1 MTIQDFKASLKELS
15 PIPIITLFNTSS
27 QDGLQSTI
35 DAIAIKTDTV
45 DIEQLKQATELTIRT
60 PSGSDYIH
68 IALQSSTFPRRT
80 VNTSIVDDYFVYE
93 IYSPNQRQVI
103 QTPITSSDGYWQENT
118 AYILEPTE
126 QTTRFAISDYNIL
139 IGSIQESRESQYTL
153 KSDRSSTRTTGSLL
167 NPLNIVSILNDTAE
181 PADIQDSNYSSKTW
195 INPRY
200 EGSKI
205 TTLTN
210 GGTDP
215 FIQGTFFEGAF
226 FTSTVKDD
234 SITSASIANTVAYR
248 QNFSTGKL
256 DIPKYVVEKLN
267 LGTRVQYSPSAS
279 FLEVTSS
286 ATPLNKNLVL
296 GDILIFSSSAGFSQE
311 VLQLIA
317 PTGSLGQAYFPYEY
331 LIRTPTKETVQISV
345 KRGSSS
351 TKAQTIPINS
361 QLYRVVNTKAY
372 DLVGNIITP
381 VKQGKLLIRD
391 TGDILSINSDGI
403 IVSGSNRINYEDL

>member
-45 DIEQLKQATELTIRT
+45 DTEQLKQAKELTIRT
-60 PSGSDYIH
+60 PSGSGYIH
-68 IALQSSTFPRRT
+68 IALQSSTLPRRT
-80 VNTSIVDDYFVYE
+80 INTSIVDDYFVYE
-93 IYSPNQRQVI
+93 IYPPNQRQVI
-103 QTPITSSDGYWQENT
+103 QTPITSSNGYWQENT

-126 QTTRFAISDYNIL
+126 QTTRFAISDYNII

-167 NPLNIVSILNDTAE
+167 NPLNIVSILADTAE

-226 FTSTVKDD
+226 FTSTVKDS
-234 SITSASIANTVAYR
+234 SITSASIANTVAYK

-267 LGTRVQYSPSAS
+267 LGTRVQYNPSAS

-286 ATPLNKNLVL
+286 ATPLNKDLVL

-311 VLQLIA
+311 VLQLLP
-317 PTGSLGQAYFPYEY
+317 PTGSQTYFPYEY

-351 TKAQTIPINS
+351 TKAQIIPINS
-361 QLYRVVNTKAY
+361 QLYRVISTKAY
-372 DLVGNIITP
+372 DLVGTIITP

-403 IVSGSNRINYEDL
+403 VVSGSSRINYEDL